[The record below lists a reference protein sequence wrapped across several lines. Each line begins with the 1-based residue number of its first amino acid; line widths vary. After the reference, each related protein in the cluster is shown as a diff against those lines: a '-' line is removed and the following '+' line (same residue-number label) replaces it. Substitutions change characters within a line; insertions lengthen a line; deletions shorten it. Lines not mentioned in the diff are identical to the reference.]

1 MNFHFVTFAVLAA
14 LLGLPGWAGAAAT
27 LDATQLS
34 LWWVVPFAGLLL
46 SIALMPLLAMK
57 IWHHHFGKIALGW
70 ALLLLIP
77 LALQFGSGTA
87 FGLSA
92 HTLILEYLP
101 FIIFI
106 GTLYVVAGG
115 IFIKG
120 SFQGTPLVNTTML
133 GIGAVLASFMGTTGA
148 SMLMISPMIRANKGR
163 ASKVHTMVFF
173 IFIVSNAGGA
183 LTPLGDPPLFLGFLK
198 GVDFFWTV
206 KHMAL
211 PTLFMVTALMVMYFI
226 IDSIFYRRD
235 VRQGIQR
242 SDDQH
247 GAFGI
252 QGGINFL
259 LLALV
264 VGAVLMSG
272 LWKPGI
278 NVNIVGID
286 YPLQGLVRDVIF
298 LAVAAISL
306 IITARHVREAN
317 HFSWDPILEVAK
329 LFFGIF
335 ITMAPVLMMLQ
346 AGEKGAFASLVR
358 LVTDAQGQPISGMY
372 FWMTG
377 SLSSFLD
384 NAPTYLVFFNLA
396 GGDPQT
402 LMGPMALTLTAI
414 SAGAV
419 FMGANSYIGNAPNFM
434 VKAIAESRGIAMP
447 SFFGYM
453 MWSGLILIPLF
464 VIMSWMFF

>member
-27 LDATQLS
+27 LDASQLS

-306 IITARHVREAN
+306 LITARHVREAN